1 MKNPTP
7 AWHDN
12 AVKPDLHMADPTYC

>member
-7 AWHDN
+7 AWEKF
-12 AVKPDLHMADPTYC
+12 ASFCC